1 MTRSEFLTDLQTVYD
16 ALQRRQAEL
25 NDYYMLLKGGHEE
38 ADELVEGFLRLLGL
52 ERTDDTVMAALTRM
66 VNLRE
71 DALDQVLQKAG
82 FSEEDIRAKKELAY
96 GFVSM
101 MHIAR
106 HERFIGWIEESKLL
120 TPFYRALIV
129 GVHFVGL
136 RLSEWQSRWSAH
148 ILHGVNLHL
157 SSLFD
162 GDDAKVFEMLQAH
175 ALLDTDGEGNIADR
189 SYSVLVEDGVR
200 GSGFGVPESPEESGG
215 ILNRVQDDGPKK
227 VQDGANVQDNSVG
240 ESPLSGYR
248 SAAYAEAFPDEVAS
262 VTAALDQ
269 LIALLDQHEDAVYDQ
284 KHEWIAYFTA
294 LREAF
299 AHTVVE
305 ELIGMWAEVDRRWM
319 AITTPIQVG
328 HPLEYY
334 EDHYRKAVALEWDL
348 RIVNPRLQEG
358 SDTRA
363 NIKLFAYEMAQE
375 LGDEAVRVMTKNLLQ
390 VDTTQLYIG
399 QPMLYYAAE
408 FNGLFSA
415 QVVPND
421 ETVSAE
427 LGKKIFAYADFVL
440 ASKKAKPIMQLSVE
454 TMGEAYV
461 LASRALAERNPDL
474 WHRIYDISTIGHE
487 FGHILWIDRETE
499 ATMNATGQFKNIE
512 EFKATAG
519 GLMAFFRHEDA
530 ALTKHLMDDLVGRAV
545 GLMAWQQVGEVLPY
559 YCEGLIHLEIL
570 FASRAI
576 KYDGQIRINYD
587 RYNAMKT
594 AYTEAYT
601 ELAAHYIAQKDAAE
615 YLGRYTV
622 KEEGI
627 YWPITPEVRRFVA
640 HYYARYEAIGQ
651 QAYTGKITA
660 PEWELPEE
668 V

>member
-38 ADELVEGFLRLLGL
+38 ADELVDGFLRLLGL
-52 ERTDDTVMAALTRM
+52 ERTDDTVMAALKRM
-66 VNLRE
+66 VDLRE
-71 DALDQVLQKAG
+71 DALEQVLQKTG
-82 FSEEDIRAKKELAY
+82 FSEEEIRAKKELAY

-106 HERFIGWIEESKLL
+106 HERFIGWIEERKLL

-189 SYSVLVEDGVR
+189 SYSVLVEEGVQ
-200 GSGFGVPESPEESGG
+200 GSGVGVPKDESM
-215 ILNRVQDDGPKK
+215 
-227 VQDGANVQDNSVG
+227 G
-240 ESPLSGYR
+240 EGPLSGYR

-269 LIALLDQHEDAVYDQ
+269 LIALLDQHEDGVYDQ
-284 KHEWIAYFTA
+284 KHAWIAYFTA

-587 RYNAMKT
+587 RYNAMKA

-601 ELAAHYIAQKDAAE
+601 QLAAHYIAQKDAAE
-615 YLGRYTV
+615 YLERYTV
-622 KEEGI
+622 KEKGI
-627 YWPITPEVRRFVA
+627 YWPITPEVRRFVE
-640 HYYARYEAIGQ
+640 HYYGRYEAIGQ
-651 QAYTGKITA
+651 QVYTGRIVA
-660 PEWELPEE
+660 PEWVFDETTLSSE
-668 V
+668 VPSDRS